1 MLVVVVVDELV
12 VVVEVGGLVDVVEVD
27 GLVVVVEVDGLVVV
41 VEVGGLVDAVEVD
54 GLVVVVEVDGLV
66 VVVEVDGLVVVVEV
80 DGLVDVVDVD
90 EVVVEVDG
98 LVVVV
103 DVDELLVVVV
113 VDTSGAHVI
122 RTFRPAD
129 SSRAQA
135 APLNVEASPKTSRA
149 LGAVMKAR
157 TVACAPTWTESPVT
171 FNTGVGVLPIG
182 SKVEASLILTS
193 SRTLMVDWATPV
205 TLIFTCLPVR
215 SWQTV

>member
-12 VVVEVGGLVDVVEVD
+12 VVVEVGGLVDE
-27 GLVVVVEVDGLVVV
+27 
-41 VEVGGLVDAVEVD
+41 VEVGGLVDEVEVGGLVD
-54 GLVVVVEVDGLV
+54 EVEVVTLVVVVEVV
-66 VVVEVDGLVVVVEV
+66 TLVVVVEV

-98 LVVVV
+98 LLVVV

-135 APLNVEASPKTSRA
+135 APLNVEPSPKTSRA
-149 LGAVMKAR
+149 RGAVMKAR
-157 TVACAPTWTESPVT
+157 TVACAPMWTESPLT

-182 SKVEASLILTS
+182 SKVEASWILTS

-215 SWQTV
+215 